1 MSYINI
7 SDEAYVEFK
16 DFLEFNKVENYNLRI
31 TYLGKKCSGPIF
43 NISAGSENANDL
55 VEQIN
60 DINFIMN
67 KELITEYGG
76 FEILSSN
83 ENAGEG
89 LILKPMIK
97 QVNNCNICPSC

>member
-31 TYLGKKCSGPIF
+31 AYLGRRCSGPIF
-43 NISAGSENANDL
+43 NIATCSENTNDI
-55 VEQIN
+55 VEQIKE
-60 DINFIMN
+60 ISFIMN
-67 KELITEYGG
+67 KELIDEYGG

-83 ENAGEG
+83 ENQGEG
-89 LILKPMIK
+89 LILKPMIAP
-97 QVNNCNICPSC
+97 VNNCNICPGC